1 MSAIEISSSRPVTL
15 AALPRTI
22 GHGRLKITPRSI
34 GALTQTSTGETSMQT
49 RLTKTSLAFAA
60 VLSAVSALPIAA
72 FADTSNATHE
82 TTVTGAY
89 DGADKF
95 KDATGR
101 PLPGW
106 QYLIYSA
113 NGNG

>member
-1 MSAIEISSSRPVTL
+1 
-15 AALPRTI
+15 
-22 GHGRLKITPRSI
+22 
-34 GALTQTSTGETSMQT
+34 MQT
-49 RLTKTSLAFAA
+49 RFTKTSLAFAA
-60 VLSAVSALPIAA
+60 LLSAVSALPIAA
-72 FADTSNATHE
+72 FAETPNATHE
-82 TTVTGAY
+82 TTVAGVY

-113 NGNG
+113 NTNG

>member
-1 MSAIEISSSRPVTL
+1 
-15 AALPRTI
+15 
-22 GHGRLKITPRSI
+22 
-34 GALTQTSTGETSMQT
+34 MQT

-72 FADTSNATHE
+72 FAETPNATHQ
-82 TTVTGAY
+82 TTVAGVY
-89 DGADKF
+89 DNADKF

-113 NGNG
+113 NTNG

>member
-1 MSAIEISSSRPVTL
+1 
-15 AALPRTI
+15 
-22 GHGRLKITPRSI
+22 
-34 GALTQTSTGETSMQT
+34 MQT

-60 VLSAVSALPIAA
+60 LLAAVSSLPLAA
-72 FADTSNATHE
+72 FAETPNATHD
-82 TTVTGAY
+82 THVAGVY

-106 QYLIYSA
+106 QYLIFAA
-113 NGNG
+113 NTNG

>member
-1 MSAIEISSSRPVTL
+1 
-15 AALPRTI
+15 
-22 GHGRLKITPRSI
+22 
-34 GALTQTSTGETSMQT
+34 MQT

-60 VLSAVSALPIAA
+60 LLTAVSSLPLAA
-72 FADTSNATHE
+72 FAETPNATHD
-82 TTVTGAY
+82 TRIAGVY

-106 QYLIYSA
+106 QYLIFAA
-113 NGNG
+113 NTNG